1 MGSCLY
7 STTQNPFSVAINADD
22 SYIMP
27 DQSGSCKME
36 DKSMRKI
43 WKTVLF
49 LLIATVSIPLA
60 VIYKNH
66 RESAA
71 PKIFD
76 ISSESFT
83 VTEPHVIFF
92 PNLTEV
98 IVDPRESKC
107 DIVYERKAVGPKRR
121 PCAIATVYFAGEK
134 YVISCMKVVNKEI
147 EINGEE
153 YSLRKS
159 NPVISE
165 KKGISWTNGN
175 FRQGPDYSIPNSPR
189 VYPLKGRIPQT
200 VK

>member
-1 MGSCLY
+1 
-7 STTQNPFSVAINADD
+7 
-22 SYIMP
+22 
-27 DQSGSCKME
+27 ME

-43 WKTVLF
+43 RKTVLF

-60 VIYKNH
+60 VFAWAIYKNH

-83 VTEPHVIFF
+83 VAEPHVIFF
-92 PNLTEV
+92 PNVTEV

-121 PCAIATVYFAGEK
+121 PCAIATVYFAGKK
-134 YVISCMKVVNKEI
+134 YVISCMKVGNEEI

-165 KKGISWTNGN
+165 KKGILWTNGN